1 MKESHSMYTNSRFVL
16 HNSKPVEGQE
26 VETSKLSI
34 RCFRDPLAALSLPL
48 ALLAA
53 FVFARLAG
61 KSQRA
66 RNLLRTLRYVLAA
79 EILAVTIL
87 ALTGFAYERRA
98 GNAITNF
105 TDDQRS

>member
-1 MKESHSMYTNSRFVL
+1 LLWGS
-16 HNSKPVEGQE
+16 
-26 VETSKLSI
+26 
-34 RCFRDPLAALSLPL
+34 LAALSLPL

-61 KSQRA
+61 KSQRT

-79 EILAVTIL
+79 ETLAVTIL
-87 ALTGFAYERRA
+87 ALTGFATNVA
-98 GNAITNF
+98 LDNATTNF